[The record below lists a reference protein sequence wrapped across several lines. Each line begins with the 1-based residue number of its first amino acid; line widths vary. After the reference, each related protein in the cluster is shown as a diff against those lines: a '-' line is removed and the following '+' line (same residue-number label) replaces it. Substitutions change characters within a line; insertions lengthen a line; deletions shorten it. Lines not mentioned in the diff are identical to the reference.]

1 MPPLPEL
8 ETDAATAIAPDTAAA
23 PLPTAAPEGADPPST
38 EESMPA
44 QGRRPA
50 TGFMPVL
57 RNRHFLWLW
66 GGQIFSQLAD
76 KLYILL
82 MIYLI
87 VGTYSGESG
96 RDITAWATPIY
107 IANTIPAVLLGSLAG
122 AWADRWPKQKVM
134 VISNLL
140 RGLMLLGLPLLLS
153 SEHALQP
160 VWGVPLGYLCLL
172 VTTLIESS
180 LTQIFAPAEQA
191 AIPLIVK
198 RRYLL
203 AANSL
208 YTATM
213 MAANVVGFAIGEPFL
228 DLADHWFSS
237 IGLPHG
243 EVYFVA
249 GAYLAAAACLV
260 MPRIREAEAHRGDSH
275 VWEDIREGLV
285 FLRENPLVS
294 NAVLRLVL
302 LYSLLA
308 ALYVLALSLA
318 ADLPGLGAKKFGIL
332 LAMAGLGMG
341 LGAFT
346 VGQFGHR
353 LSRRRLTEVG
363 MVGLA
368 AMLASLS
375 LTQGSLGFTLAAIA
389 SLGIFAS
396 MLGIPAQTTIQE
408 ETPEA
413 MRGKVFGLQN
423 NAINIAL
430 SLPLALAGV
439 AVSRF
444 GLTPTLISLAL
455 LLLGSE
461 LLLLVRPRSQ
471 A

>member
-1 MPPLPEL
+1 MSPTGSERPP
-8 ETDAATAIAPDTAAA
+8 AATEDSVS
-23 PLPTAAPEGADPPST
+23 EQG
-38 EESMPA
+38 SMPA
-44 QGRRPA
+44 QPQAPESGIAAVLSRPGFRR
-50 TGFMPVL
+50 
-57 RNRHFLWLW
+57 LWL
-66 GGQIFSQLAD
+66 GQIFSQLAD

-122 AWADRWPKQKVM
+122 AWADRWPKQRVM

-153 SEHALQP
+153 SDQALKP

-180 LTQIFAPAEQA
+180 LTQLFAPAEQA

-198 RRYLL
+198 RRFLL

-228 DLADHWFSS
+228 DLADHWFNR
-237 IGLPHG
+237 IGMPHG
-243 EVYFVA
+243 EVYLVA
-249 GAYLAAAACLV
+249 GAYLGASACLL
-260 MPRIREAEAHRGDSH
+260 MPRIREADTDRGDRR
-275 VWEDIREGLV
+275 VWEDIRDGIV
-285 FLRENPLVS
+285 FLRQNPLVS

-332 LAMAGLGMG
+332 LAVAGLGMG
-341 LGAFT
+341 LGAFV
-346 VGQFGHR
+346 VGQFGHQ

-444 GLTPTLISLAL
+444 GLTPTLLGLAAFL
-455 LLLGSE
+455 LVSE
-461 LLLLVRPRSQ
+461 LLMLVQPRSQ